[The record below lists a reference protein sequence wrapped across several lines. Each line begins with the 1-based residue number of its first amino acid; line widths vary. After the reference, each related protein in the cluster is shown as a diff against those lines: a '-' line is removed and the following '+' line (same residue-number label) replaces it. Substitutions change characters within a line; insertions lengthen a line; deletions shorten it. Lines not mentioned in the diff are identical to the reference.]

1 LVQIRFKQFA
11 LKKAE
16 LGQVNLLYET
26 TRMKKLKI
34 AAIQMCSKED
44 RNDNL
49 KSASKLMGQAITDG
63 AQLIALP
70 ENFSFIGSESD
81 KIKMAE
87 DYNNGPSVKFLKK
100 FAMEQGVAIIGGSI
114 PLKTAHTSKVTNTC
128 MVFDVKGRAV
138 ARYDKLHLF
147 DVSLD
152 DENTFEE
159 SKHTKTGDRV
169 VTVELFGRIMGL
181 SICYDL
187 RFPELYRALVLR
199 GAEILFVPSAFT
211 LYTGKDHWESLLRA
225 RAIENQC
232 FVVAPA
238 QYGKH
243 SSRRISYGR
252 TMIIDPWGQI
262 LSQCQDK
269 EDVITWEIDFDFLDD
284 IRKRLPCLEHIRR
297 EKFFSQSSEEVAQ
310 KSYEIQN
317 LNRNRR

>member
-1 LVQIRFKQFA
+1 
-11 LKKAE
+11 
-16 LGQVNLLYET
+16 
-26 TRMKKLKI
+26 MKKIRI
-34 AAIQMCSKED
+34 AAVQMCSKQD
-44 RNDNL
+44 RNKNL
-49 KSASKLMGQAITDG
+49 ESGLKLMGQAVIDG

-70 ENFSFIGSESD
+70 ENFSFIGSESE

-87 DYNNGPSVKFLKK
+87 NYKNGPSVKFLEK
-100 FAMEQGVAIIGGSI
+100 FAIEHGVAIIGGSI
-114 PLKTAHTSKVTNTC
+114 PLKTASKSRVTNTC
-128 MVFDVKGRAV
+128 IVFDTKGRAV

-159 SKHTKTGDRV
+159 SQYIKCGDSE

-232 FVVAPA
+232 YVVAPA

-262 LSQCQDK
+262 LSQCQDR
-269 EDVITWEIDFDFLDD
+269 EDVITCEIDFDFLDN

-297 EKFFSQSSEEVAQ
+297 KKFFSQ
-310 KSYEIQN
+310 
-317 LNRNRR
+317 